1 MDNFRSGLSRRDFLK
16 LSGLGLLGLLLPGHP
31 LSFFS
36 DPSTGSPEERWDFA
50 GRRLEPVSASEPPL
64 QGRVVSG
71 VLWAYDVPSSTGKR
85 VKLYWRDLVV
95 NIDSTAIDE
104 DASAYNRIWYRLEDG
119 SYLYSGWVQ
128 PVRTLLNVE
137 TLPVETLQA
146 TSLQATSLQAT
157 SLLGEVSVP
166 FTDAYAS
173 PDPRAKV
180 LYRLYY
186 ETTHWVMGSVAG
198 PDGSA
203 WYRLLDDKFDQF
215 YFVPARHVRIL
226 PREELEPLSPSVP
239 PRDKRIEVRLDAQLI
254 LAYEAERPV
263 FAARAATG
271 AILQVGTY
279 TTPIG
284 RFETYHKRPS
294 RHMAAGDITAS
305 GFDLPGVP
313 WVLYIKDNGISIHG
327 TYWHNDFGRPR
338 SHGCINLSPSA
349 AKWLYRWSMPF
360 VPPEKQYKYEYANA
374 TRVDVVK

>member
-1 MDNFRSGLSRRDFLK
+1 MDDPTRGLSRRDFLK
-16 LSGLGLLGLLLPGHP
+16 LSGLGLLGLIIPGRP

-36 DPSTGSPEERWDFA
+36 DLGPDA
-50 GRRLEPVSASEPPL
+50 ASEPPL

-71 VLWAYDVPSSTGKR
+71 VLWAYDIPSTKGKR
-85 VKLYWRDLVV
+85 VKLYWRDLIV

-128 PVRTLLNVE
+128 PVHTILNE
-137 TLPVETLQA
+137 PVAAFPNEG
-146 TSLQATSLQAT
+146 
-157 SLLGEVSVP
+157 LLGEISVP
-166 FTDAYAS
+166 FTDAYQS
-173 PDPRAKV
+173 PDPASKV
-180 LYRLYY
+180 KYRLYY
-186 ETTHWVMGSVAG
+186 ETTHWVLESVAG

-226 PREELEPLSPSVP
+226 PRSELEPLSPSVP

-271 AILQVGTY
+271 AVLSVGTY
-279 TTPIG
+279 TTPVG

-294 RHMAAGDITAS
+294 RHMAAGDIAAS

-313 WVLYIKDNGISIHG
+313 WVLYIKDNGISMHG

-360 VPPEKQYKYEYANA
+360 VPPAKQYKYEYANA